1 MKSNSYTKKRS
12 CAADVLSRC
21 IRRKAAS
28 FLKGCLLLSLL
39 FVSLAPSNAQR
50 ASNSSFG
57 TDFWV
62 SYLYF
67 SYSDYGLSYT
77 VSLKAFV
84 VARRACDVT
93 FSNPNTGFSRV
104 THVVPG
110 SVSLVDID
118 YDAACT
124 NTSGVVSET
133 AIHVTATDSII
144 LYILNLGHNS
154 LDITNALPTPIL
166 RSSYMVQ
173 CYQSKLTTDYRS
185 EVVVVATEDSTVV
198 DIVPHGHTMNGFRPG
213 VTQTVTLQQG
223 QAYQLRGSQTGS
235 GDLTGTRIT
244 ARDGKKLAVYSGHFC
259 AYVRPECTSCDHI
272 FDQSLPIEYWGR
284 KFSLRGTESMVEDRI
299 KVMSMEDSCVV
310 TFYGSGGPR
319 NVVTLDSAG
328 DWFEGSLDH
337 YGWDCYVESSAP
349 ISLCLFMGST
359 GNGQGDPSLINIP
372 PIDHTVTEAI
382 FATYSTPYTN
392 THFVNIMAK
401 ASEMPLIR
409 LDGNPITSHPNSTN
423 TEYAYAR
430 VPIAAGQHALTTSG
444 EGFVAY
450 AYGVGSHESYG
461 YAVGMSLAAAWQTL
475 LVNGHTVDSGAVVDV
490 CYPDTVTLSVSS
502 IGEVDSVLWYR
513 DRLFKGRGMA
523 YMIDSLPVGTYQF
536 SARIYRTNPD
546 TGEPYCVVLSTT
558 IRVNPSYERYDSDTI
573 APSQLPWQYA
583 GCLFHEEGY
592 RPIRLTT
599 QEGCDSLIHYTLV
612 VLDTVDVDLFDTLC
626 MGYPYQ
632 GYGFSLSADEV
643 GAGGPFVRT
652 EDTIRYH
659 LHLALLSQPSLAIR
673 TEASGLGYLLQAVT
687 DAPNVVWHS
696 SADPS
701 FSSTASTIYAEA
713 LDAPVVYHA
722 RAYYS
727 KGEDCSTMDSVRLL
741 PGNPDCL
748 WAPNVITPDLP
759 TNSQF
764 LLTLCNVEDFELSI
778 FDRWGNMI
786 FHTTDPMQA
795 WDASSFKQGTY
806 VWIAHYTFSDSPS
819 ERKESKGTV
828 TVVR

>member
-1 MKSNSYTKKRS
+1 MKNSAKDIFS
-12 CAADVLSRC
+12 FLCRC
-21 IRRKAAS
+21 DRRWGAF
-28 FLKGCLLLSLL
+28 FLKGSLLLSML
-39 FVSLAPSNAQR
+39 FVSLTPCSAQR
-50 ASNSSFG
+50 AVNSSFG

-67 SYSDYGLSYT
+67 SYSDYGLSYP
-77 VSLKAFV
+77 VSLRAFV
-84 VARRACDVT
+84 ISRRECDVA
-93 FSNPNTGFSRV
+93 FSNASTGFTSV
-104 THVVPG
+104 AHVVPE

-118 YDAACT
+118 YNAACT

-133 AIHVTATDSII
+133 AIHVTATDSIA
-144 LYILNLGHNS
+144 LYILNQGHYS

-166 RSSYMVQ
+166 RSDYMVQ
-173 CYQSKLTTDYRS
+173 CYPSKLSTDYRS
-185 EVVVVATEDSTVV
+185 EVVIVATEDNTVV
-198 DIVPHGHTMNGFRPG
+198 DIVLGGSTMNGFRAG
-213 VTQTVTLQQG
+213 STQAVTLQQG
-223 QAYQLRGSQTGS
+223 QTYQLRGSQQGE

-244 ARDGKKLAVYSGHFC
+244 ARGGKKIAVYSGHFC
-259 AYVRPECTSCDHI
+259 AYVQPNCTSCDHI
-272 FDQSLPIEYWGR
+272 FDQSLPTEYWGR
-284 KFSLRGTESMVEDRI
+284 KFSLRGTESMVEDRVR
-299 KVMSMEDSCVV
+299 VMSMEDGCIV
-310 TFYGSGGPR
+310 TFYGSNGQR

-328 DWFEGSLDH
+328 DWFDFPLNH
-337 YGWDCYVESSAP
+337 YGWDCYFESSAP
-349 ISLCLFMGST
+349 LSACLFMGSS
-359 GNGQGDPSLINIP
+359 GNGQGDPTLVNIP
-372 PIDHTVTEAI
+372 PIDHAVTEAF
-382 FATYSTPYTN
+382 FATYSTDYTN
-392 THFVNIMAK
+392 THFVNVMAK
-401 ASEMPLIR
+401 TSEMPLVR
-409 LDGNPITSHPNSTN
+409 LDGNPITSIGVNACN
-423 TEYAYAR
+423 GEYSYAR
-430 VPIAAGQHALTTSG
+430 VSIPAGPHTLTSSG

-461 YAVGMSLAAAWQTL
+461 YTVGMSFSAAVQTL
-475 LVNGHTVDSGAVVDV
+475 LVNGLVVDSDMVVNV
-490 CYPDTVTLSVSS
+490 CYPDTVRLTVETM
-502 IGEVDSVLWYR
+502 GEVDSVLWYR

-523 YMIDSLPVGTYQF
+523 YMVDSLPVGTYQF

-626 MGYPYQ
+626 MGFPYQ

-673 TEASGLGYLLQAVT
+673 TEMSGLGYLLHAVT

-696 SADPS
+696 SADPL

-713 LDAPVVYHA
+713 LDSPVVYHA

-748 WAPNVITPDLP
+748 WVPNVITPDLP